1 MTQVSDAELT
11 GLVTGREGRIGSI
24 MLHFL
29 LLADFR
35 MEAGLPFPDL
45 LTCVLANR
53 RSISDA
59 HQIDNLRTG
68 AAPGFAW
75 MSRGEPTGRV
85 LPPVSAPLPL
95 GTSMRFARAWVGLM
109 MGEVTVPMASMLGF

>member
-1 MTQVSDAELT
+1 
-11 GLVTGREGRIGSI
+11 

-59 HQIDNLRTG
+59 HQSPDMTRTG
-68 AAPGFAW
+68 VR
-75 MSRGEPTGRV
+75 MDVRGGTNGEGATTCFR
-85 LPPVSAPLPL
+85 PLTHL
-95 GTSMRFARAWVGLM
+95 GTSMRDLARAWVGLM